1 MSDADLDD
9 GLEDE
14 TDSVPGGERQEMT
27 LELPA
32 VHAAARLARHLIRP
46 FAKSVGIT
54 GSELDH
60 LVLVASE
67 LIGNAVDHGG
77 GQAALDPGHHAMR
90 MILSL
95 EASREGWILAVSDQG
110 GGEPEALRELI
121 EPKGL
126 PDLEDERGRGFFLI
140 QEMVDR
146 ITVERSADG
155 TGLRLVAERRHGQIE
170 AS

>member
-1 MSDADLDD
+1 MSGDESQD
-9 GLEDE
+9 GTQE
-14 TDSVPGGERQEMT
+14 VPGDVPLEMS
-27 LELPA
+27 LDLPA

-46 FAKSVGIT
+46 LAKSVGIVGT
-54 GSELDH
+54 ELDH

-77 GQAALDPGHHAMR
+77 GEAALDAGSHGMR
-90 MILSL
+90 MRLTVVVSEL
-95 EASREGWILAVSDQG
+95 GWTLAVSDQG

-121 EPKGL
+121 QPAGL

-146 ITVERSADG
+146 ITVERSEDG
-155 TGLRLVAERRHGQIE
+155 TGLRLVAERRHGRIE
-170 AS
+170 AP

>member
-1 MSDADLDD
+1 MSGEESQD
-9 GLEDE
+9 GAQA
-14 TDSVPGGERQEMT
+14 VPGEEPLEMT
-27 LELPA
+27 LDLPA

-46 FAKSVGIT
+46 LAKSVGIGGT
-54 GSELDH
+54 ELDH

-77 GQAALDPGHHAMR
+77 GGAALDAGEHRMR
-90 MILSL
+90 MQLTLAVS
-95 EASREGWILAVSDQG
+95 EQGWTLAVSDQG

-121 EPKGL
+121 QPVGL

-146 ITVERSADG
+146 ITVERSKDG

-170 AS
+170 SP